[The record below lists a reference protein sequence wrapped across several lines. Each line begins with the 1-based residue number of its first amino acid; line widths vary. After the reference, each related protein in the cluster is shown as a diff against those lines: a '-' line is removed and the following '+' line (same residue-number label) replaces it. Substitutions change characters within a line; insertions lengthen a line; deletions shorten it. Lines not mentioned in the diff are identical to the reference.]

1 VDIVYRCMRPGDRP
15 RAVQNLLAVHRLLLI
30 WDSFQAVRF
39 VPGPGGATPPLDEA
53 GCQELP
59 GFLETLA
66 GRGRSAVLITS
77 RITEDW
83 LGGIRRI
90 AVGGLASR
98 GPQGTRGNSWRPAR
112 RRRSGRDERGR
123 FAGGR
128 R

>member
-1 VDIVYRCMRPGDRP
+1 MRPGGRR

-59 GFLETLA
+59 GFLEALA
-66 GRGRSAVLITS
+66 GRGRSAVLITG
-77 RITEDW
+77 RISEDW

-90 AVGGLASR
+90 AVGGLAS
-98 GPQGTRGNSWRPAR
+98 GPQGNSWRPAR